1 MSAHTATT
9 SRPDETVETYALRL
23 NGRAWGIALGILF
36 GLGLFV
42 ATNVLV
48 LRGGPGVGMH
58 LQLLSTYFPFYR
70 VTFLGSLI
78 GFVYAFVV
86 GYATGRI
93 VCAVYNKVAR
103 R

>member
-1 MSAHTATT
+1 MS
-9 SRPDETVETYALRL
+9 DEGKAVETYVTKL
-23 NGRAWGIALGILF
+23 NGRAWGIALGLLF
-36 GLGLFV
+36 GMGLFV

-48 LRGGPGVGMH
+48 LRGGEKVGTH
-58 LQLLSTYFPFYR
+58 LGLLSIYFPFYD
-70 VTFLGSLI
+70 VSFLGSLL

-93 VCAVYNKVAR
+93 VCAVYNLAAR

>member
-1 MSAHTATT
+1 MDRAMPEPEKLAL
-9 SRPDETVETYALRL
+9 YAARL

-36 GLGLFV
+36 GVGLFV

-48 LRGGPGVGMH
+48 LRGGEKVGTH
-58 LQLLSTYFPFYR
+58 LGLLSIYFPFYD
-70 VTFLGSLI
+70 VSFLGSLL

-93 VCAVYNKVAR
+93 VCAVYNLAAR
-103 R
+103 KK